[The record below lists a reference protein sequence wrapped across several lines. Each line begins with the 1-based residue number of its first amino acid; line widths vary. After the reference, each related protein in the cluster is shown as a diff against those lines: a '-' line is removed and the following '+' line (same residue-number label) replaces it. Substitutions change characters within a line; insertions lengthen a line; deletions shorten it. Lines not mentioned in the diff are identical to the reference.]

1 MVCHMFQ
8 YEVIYHGVMSVISHG
23 VLSKLLRFVP
33 QEKTAGSNREL
44 KFQQSDKAQVG
55 QKLFQLF

>member
-1 MVCHMFQ
+1 MFQ

-55 QKLFQLF
+55 